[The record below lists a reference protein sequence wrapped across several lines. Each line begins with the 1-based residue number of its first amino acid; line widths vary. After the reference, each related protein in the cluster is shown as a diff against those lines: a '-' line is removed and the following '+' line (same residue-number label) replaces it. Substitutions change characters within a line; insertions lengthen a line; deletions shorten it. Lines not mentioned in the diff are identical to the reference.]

1 MHSKVKVLTFCLMV
15 TWYQIYYAQPTFG
28 VIIQNKDLRF
38 RSLVFDDFQ
47 FVMNG
52 GKKKYIFLLWL
63 LLVAIGKDY
72 QVLFVVGC
80 RQSVLLFSSL
90 YSDLISFGISLRWW
104 HMVLTMVKW
113 WSISHS
119 PKLTEVKYQ
128 SLAISQR

>member
-1 MHSKVKVLTFCLMV
+1 MHSKVKVLNFCLMV
-15 TWYQIYYAQPTFG
+15 TWYQIYNVQPTFG
-28 VIIQNKDLRF
+28 VIIHNKDLWF
-38 RSLVFDDFQ
+38 RSLFFDDFQ

-52 GKKKYIFLLWL
+52 GKKKYILLLRL
-63 LLVAIGKDY
+63 LLVAKGKDY

-80 RQSVLLFSSL
+80 RQSVLLFSTL
-90 YSDLISFGISLRWW
+90 YSDLISFGMSLQRW
-104 HMVLTMVKW
+104 HTVLTMVKW